1 MYLTMMLDEKTTNY
15 DTIIIGSGIAGL
27 NLARKLGEKGQKVF
41 VAAKEAVTEGS
52 SKYAQGGVAVVSPNN
67 PEDSVE
73 SHISDTLK
81 SGKGICNEEVVTE
94 VIKSGWAKVQEL
106 IDLGAEF
113 DSGFNLEGSHS
124 YKRILH
130 KGDSTGRAILK
141 PLVDVV
147 SRDYNVS
154 IQQGTEA
161 ISLIKSDSK
170 VIGVRFADITGEEFD
185 VLANNV
191 VLATGGIAAIY
202 QDFTCP
208 EILTG
213 DGIALAYDAGAK
225 IENLEF
231 VQFHPTVLKS
241 KDGKNFLISEALR
254 GAGALLRNSKGELF
268 AEKYHPDAELA
279 TRDIVS
285 RAIFTEMKLDD
296 SDHVFIDARELGKE
310 FLEAEFPTIY
320 QTCLSYG
327 FDLSKDLVPVRPA
340 AHYSIGGVKTE
351 LNGRTNVE
359 GLYAIGEVAS
369 TGLHG
374 ANRLASNSLLEC
386 IVMADYVAEDIL
398 ENNRAI
404 MGENFEYCS
413 DYFVPFSFDEKKVHD
428 ETLENIRGVMTKNLS
443 VERRQK
449 AIQSTLK
456 YLESMP
462 SCKELT
468 VATLLAKS
476 ALSRKESRGVHFRVD
491 APKPLAAFERSTII
505 SKDSAVRKVLILEK
519 ERVAQP
525 A

>member
-1 MYLTMMLDEKTTNY
+1 MMLDDKTTNY

-27 NLARKLGEKGQKVF
+27 NLARKLAEKGQKVF

-52 SKYAQGGVAVVSPNN
+52 SKYAQGGVAVVSPLNS
-67 PEDSVE
+67 EDSLE
-73 SHISDTLK
+73 SHISDTMK
-81 SGKGICNEEVVTE
+81 SGKGICNEEVVKE
-94 VIKSGWAKVQEL
+94 VLKQGWKRVQEL
-106 IDLGAEF
+106 VEIGAEF

-130 KGDSTGRAILK
+130 NGDSTGRAILK
-141 PLVDVV
+141 PLVDAA
-147 SRDYNVS
+147 SRDYNIS

-161 ISLIKSDSK
+161 VSLIKSDLK
-170 VIGVRFADITGEEFD
+170 VIGVRFADITGDEFD
-185 VLANNV
+185 VFANNV
-191 VLATGGIAAIY
+191 VLATGGLAAIY

-213 DGIALAYDAGAK
+213 DGVALAYDAGAK

-231 VQFHPTVLKS
+231 IQFHPTVFKS
-241 KDGKNFLISEALR
+241 KKGRNFLISEALR

-268 AEKYHPDAELA
+268 ANKYHPEAELA

-285 RAIFTEMKLDD
+285 RAIFTEMKIDD
-296 SDHVFIDARELGKE
+296 SDHVFIDARQLGKE
-310 FLEAEFPTIY
+310 FLESEFPTIY
-320 QTCLSYG
+320 QTCLSFG
-327 FDLSKDLVPVRPA
+327 FDLSENLLPVRPA
-340 AHYSIGGVKTE
+340 AHYSIGGIKTD
-351 LNGRTNVE
+351 LNGKTNVE

-386 IVMADYVAEDIL
+386 IVMADYVADEIIA
-398 ENNRAI
+398 NNRKI
-404 MGENFEYCS
+404 FSESFEYCS
-413 DYFVPFSFDEKKVHD
+413 DYFLPFTYEEKNAHK
-428 ETLENIRGVMTKNLS
+428 ETLENIRNVMSKNLS

-449 AIQSTLK
+449 SIQSTLK

-462 SCKELT
+462 HCKELT

-491 APKPLAAFERSTII
+491 APKPVDAFERATIL
-505 SKDSAVRKVLILEK
+505 SKDSALRKVLILDKEK
-519 ERVAQP
+519 MVQTV
-525 A
+525 